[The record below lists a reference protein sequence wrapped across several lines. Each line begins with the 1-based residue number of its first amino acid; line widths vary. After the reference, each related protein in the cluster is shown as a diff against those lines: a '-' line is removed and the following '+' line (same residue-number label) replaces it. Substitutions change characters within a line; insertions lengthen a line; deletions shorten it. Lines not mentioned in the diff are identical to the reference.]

1 MLTAQKDHPRIRGEH
16 RGGASGTDD
25 IPGSSPHTR
34 GAPGFKRDTTTYT
47 GIIPAYAGSTRRR
60 PDRVSWIQDHPR
72 IRGEHP
78 HDPLRGRLS
87 AGIIPAYAGST
98 SAGRRASRSRS
109 DHPRIRGEHQDPTEP
124 SQENIGSSP
133 HTRGAHL
140 QQPESARAGGII
152 PAYAGST
159 PTRPRPSRCRRDHPR
174 IRGEHSICLKFC
186 HLTIGSSPHTR
197 GARLGVAGVGINV
210 GIIPAY
216 AGSTWVPS
224 TYPALAADHPRIRGE
239 HGPVDGHVDQATG
252 SSPHTRG
259 ARTVGRL
266 PVSLVGIIPAYA
278 GSTPTAS
285 GTTRRGTD
293 HPRIRGEHEPSHPA
307 AVLMPGS
314 SPHTRGAHARL
325 PASPSLRRIIPA
337 YAGSTRSPSSSLPGR
352 ADHPRIRGEHESL
365 KSAFMVPIG
374 SSPHTRG
381 APRKRRRTPAR
392 RRIIPAYAGSTPA
405 SSPTR

>member
-1 MLTAQKDHPRIRGEH
+1 MTLD
-16 RGGASGTDD
+16 
-25 IPGSSPHTR
+25 GS
-34 GAPGFKRDTTTYT
+34 K
-47 GIIPAYAGSTRRR
+47 
-60 PDRVSWIQDHPR
+60 VV
-72 IRGEHP
+72 
-78 HDPLRGRLS
+78 
-87 AGIIPAYAGST
+87 
-98 SAGRRASRSRS
+98 

-259 ARTVGRL
+259 ARR
-266 PVSLVGIIPAYA
+266 
-278 GSTPTAS
+278 TAS
-285 GTTRRGTD
+285 KNSQKGED
-293 HPRIRGEHEPSHPA
+293 HPRIRGEHVSSTDKTETLA
-307 AVLMPGS
+307 GS
-314 SPHTRGAHARL
+314 SPHTRGAHR
-325 PASPSLRRIIPA
+325 SQ
-337 YAGSTRSPSSSLPGR
+337 GS
-352 ADHPRIRGEHESL
+352 
-365 KSAFMVPIG
+365 
-374 SSPHTRG
+374 
-381 APRKRRRTPAR
+381 
-392 RRIIPAYAGSTPA
+392 
-405 SSPTR
+405 